1 MADRDDSSNED
12 SDAEVELVA
21 SSLKETLSFSIKA
34 EDLACAYLALVAV
47 ERDPNHILAAV
58 DDEDIHV
65 EADKLV
71 DEADRQPSFCYRFR
85 ERSGIKRASYWQ
97 CLGA

>member
-21 SSLKETLSFSIKA
+21 PALKATLSFSRKTVG
-34 EDLACAYLALVAV
+34 LACAYSGAAV
-47 ERDPNHILAAV
+47 DRDPNHTLAAV
-58 DDEDIHV
+58 ADEDIHV
-65 EADKLV
+65 EEDKLV

-97 CLGA
+97 CLVAE